1 MDSLLAAS
9 LSLHQDTSALMPSG
23 RHAPGSVL
31 GALPTWPQPCE
42 VRQWE
47 VFISI
52 PISPVRKLGLTGIEL
67 TAQGPTAKCQSQ
79 AGLYTAGGET
89 RKTTRCA
96 RAVLRSEC
104 RSVRRRRSF
113 PWPGSTA
120 KGSSEKTCQL
130 VRPRGGGA
138 HRIWKCLHG
147 LQRTHKHGLP
157 SLRVNILYAFCSPG
171 KY

>member
-89 RKTTRCA
+89 RKTTSCA

-113 PWPGSTA
+113 PCLAP
-120 KGSSEKTCQL
+120 L
-130 VRPRGGGA
+130 PRA
-138 HRIWKCLHG
+138 
-147 LQRTHKHGLP
+147 LQRKPVSWFGHVEAELTGSGNVFTGSNAHTNMACPL
-157 SLRVNILYAFCSPG
+157 
-171 KY
+171 